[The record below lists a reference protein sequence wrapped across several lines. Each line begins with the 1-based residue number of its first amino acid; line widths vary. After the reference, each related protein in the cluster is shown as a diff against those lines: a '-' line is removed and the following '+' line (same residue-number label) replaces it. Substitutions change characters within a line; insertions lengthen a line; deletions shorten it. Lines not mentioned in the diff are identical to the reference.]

1 MTQDSD
7 YRLHERLAADTILL
21 GHWPLCELRLMN
33 DSQYPWV
40 ILVPRRPDV
49 REIYELSA
57 PDQQHLLQEINVMG
71 QGLMQLFAGDK
82 LNVAALGNLV
92 PQLHLHLLV
101 RFTADA
107 AWPAPVWGRNPAVAY
122 EADALAA
129 RLAALSPLVAALR
142 QRR

>member
-1 MTQDSD
+1 MTQDSN

-49 REIYELSA
+49 REIYELSV
-57 PDQQHLLQEINVMG
+57 PDQQCLLQEINVMG

-101 RFTADA
+101 RFTTDA

-129 RLAALSPLVAALR
+129 RLAALSSLVAVL
-142 QRR
+142 